1 MEPIGLALAVLPA
14 FSVCLEYFQ
23 LYKTAKATSFDSQI
37 LLFKFDCEHENFI
50 IWGEKHGV
58 LKPSG
63 DQDRNPELDSPDK
76 AEKISKALELI
87 QTLLSDA
94 KALRDTYGVTT
105 TTNSSDAPP
114 QDEQDQ
120 SYPSNSGLKRLKRLS
135 KRLGLGKQGPSVIEK
150 TRWAIHDKNKFEQ
163 LIDHIRDL
171 VERLYKILP
180 VADEERNHVA
190 IKDLRS
196 LAGNL
201 ERLKVFEEAS
211 LNAYPVW
218 SGAASVML
226 EAGSTETGPDNISQW
241 MDKVEED
248 SDSEDKV
255 RDGKPTDGEDDTLGL
270 DVEKW
275 YNYQCYFVFTS
286 TCFTSALGLSCD
298 MEMLEVRGDGPSHVF
313 DNDGTKIWGLGSRFK
328 KLIVPEMPLIDFKRI
343 SNAPYEARGHINT
356 FLKSHYPLAKVKI
369 FCPPCRCAV
378 RTALLVCS
386 QQSSKEVEY
395 KVGIDDR
402 MPTSCCLESEKLQRL
417 RSLFKTIRELDEGTI
432 GDEAVPIRK
441 DLLKHL
447 DRPSLEHRIYR
458 LETELYDNEQYK
470 LPRQQVA
477 ELLSE
482 TRNVDGSIPIYLG
495 EASRCAWIV
504 QKAPFPWSPRVSKES
519 EIFKFERDYGK
530 VNFTSTY
537 LGTFTSSSQLTRA
550 VVPTPW
556 PHSRKR
562 GPQSVVSSNGAINPQ
577 PTKQGNQFGSSPD
590 ADGPNHLNLTKG
602 EQELEESSEGAG
614 SVRMDNL
621 DERNRVRNESE
632 RAAKRFR
639 LS

>member
-1 MEPIGLALAVLPA
+1 MESLGLALAVLPA

-23 LYKTAKATSFDSQI
+23 LYKTAKATSFDSQV

-87 QTLLSDA
+87 RTLLSDA

-114 QDEQDQ
+114 QDRQDE
-120 SYPSNSGLKRLKRLS
+120 SYPSNSGLKRLKWLS
-135 KRLGLGKQGPSVIEK
+135 KRLGPGKQGPSLIEK
-150 TRWAIHDKNKFEQ
+150 TRWAINDKNKFGQ

-180 VADEERNHVA
+180 VAEEERNHMA
-190 IKDLRS
+190 IKDIRS

-201 ERLKVFEEAS
+201 ERLKFFEEAS
-211 LNAYPVW
+211 LGAYPVW

-226 EAGSTETGPDNISQW
+226 EAGSTRIGPDNISQW
-241 MDKVEED
+241 MEKVEED
-248 SDSEDKV
+248 SDSADKV
-255 RDGKPTDGEDDTLGL
+255 RYSKPAEGEDDTLGL
-270 DVEKW
+270 DIETW
-275 YNYQCYFVFTS
+275 YNYKCYFVFTS
-286 TCFTSALGLSCD
+286 TCLTSALGLSCD
-298 MEMLEVRGDGPSHVF
+298 MDRLEVRSDGPSHVF
-313 DNDGTKIWGLGSRFK
+313 DNDNRRIWGLGSRFN
-328 KLIVPEMPLIDFKRI
+328 KLIVPKMPLIDFERI
-343 SNAPYEARGHINT
+343 SDAPYEVQGHLDT
-356 FLKSHYPLAKVKI
+356 FLESHYPLAKVKI
-369 FCPPCRCAV
+369 LCPPCRCAV

-386 QQSSKEVEY
+386 QQSSKKVEY

-402 MPTSCCLESEKLQRL
+402 MPVSCCPEAEKLQRL
-417 RSLFKTIRELDEGTI
+417 RSLFKTLRELDEGSI
-432 GDEAVPIRK
+432 GDEAVGIRK

-458 LETELYDNEQYK
+458 LETELYDNEHYK
-470 LPRQQVA
+470 RPSQQVA

-482 TRNVDGSIPIYLG
+482 TRDADGIPIYLG

-504 QKAPFPWSPRVSKES
+504 QKAPFPWSPRVPKES
-519 EIFKFERDYGK
+519 EIFKFERDYVK

-537 LGTFTSSSQLTRA
+537 LGTFTSSSQLTHA
-550 VVPTPW
+550 VVPTPRS
-556 PHSRKR
+556 HSRRK
-562 GPQSVVSSNGAINPQ
+562 GPKSLVSSNGAITPQ
-577 PTKQGNQFGSSPD
+577 PAQQGHQFGSSPD
-590 ADGPNHLNLTKG
+590 ADNLDHLDLTKG
-602 EQELEESSEGAG
+602 EQELDESSESAG
-614 SVRMDNL
+614 SGHMDHL
-621 DERNRVRNESE
+621 DEPNRVRNESE
-632 RAAKRFR
+632 RATKRFR

>member
-1 MEPIGLALAVLPA
+1 MR
-14 FSVCLEYFQ
+14 
-23 LYKTAKATSFDSQI
+23 TSSF
-37 LLFKFDCEHENFI
+37 
-50 IWGEKHGV
+50 GEKKHGV

-76 AEKISKALELI
+76 AEKISKALQLI

-105 TTNSSDAPP
+105 TTNSSDNPP
-114 QDEQDQ
+114 QDAQDE

-135 KRLGLGKQGPSVIEK
+135 KRLGLRKQGPSVIEK

-171 VERLYKILP
+171 VERL
-180 VADEERNHVA
+180 
-190 IKDLRS
+190 S

-226 EAGSTETGPDNISQW
+226 EAGSTEIGPDNTSQW

-248 SDSEDKV
+248 SDSADQG
-255 RDGKPTDGEDDTLGL
+255 RDNEPADGEDDTLGL

-275 YNYQCYFVFTS
+275 DNYQCYFVFTS
-286 TCFTSALGLSCD
+286 TCFTSALGLSCN
-298 MEMLEVRGDGPSHVF
+298 MERLEVRSDGPSHVF
-313 DNDGTKIWGLGSRFK
+313 DNDDTKIWGLGSRFK
-328 KLIVPEMPLIDFKRI
+328 KLIVPEIPRIDFEGI
-343 SNAPYEARGHINT
+343 SNVPYRAQGHLDA

-386 QQSSKEVEY
+386 QQSSKEVEH

-402 MPTSCCLESEKLQRL
+402 VPTSCCLESEKLQRL

-432 GDEAVPIRK
+432 GDEVVPIRK

-470 LPRQQVA
+470 PPLQQVA

-482 TRNVDGSIPIYLG
+482 TRNADGSIPIYLG
-495 EASRCAWIV
+495 EASRCAWII
-504 QKAPFPWSPRVSKES
+504 QKAPFPWSPRVPKEN
-519 EIFKFERDYGK
+519 EIFKFDRDYAK

-537 LGTFTSSSQLTRA
+537 LGTFTSSSQLTLA
-550 VVPTPW
+550 VVPTPR

-577 PTKQGNQFGSSPD
+577 PTQQGNQFGSSPD
-590 ADGPNHLNLTKG
+590 PNGPNHLNLTKG